1 MPLRCGQRPPGLRL
15 PLGAACLS
23 AAGRPR
29 RLRLLLPRPR
39 SQLPPHR
46 RRPLHPP
53 RVARAEV
60 PRRLLLR
67 GAAPLRN
74 LPGPPRGGRGFRPRL
89 PRRLPRLLVP
99 APERRLA
106 HQQLAGAADGLA
118 AHRRHV
124 ADGARSVCPLL
135 RPASAGSIAA
145 GAARRRAVRTAAAG
159 RGGGARLLP
168 LLGRH
173 GDALRRKLAARRR
186 AVAAAERVRF
196 RVSRAAVPLWRRGR
210 GSVLDVRR
218 GGGAAGRLLVD
229 DVRGGGD
236 QLVGWLLGVEEGG
249 GGAAAVSAARGGRRR
264 PLRPLRH

>member
-74 LPGPPRGGRGFRPRL
+74 LPGSPGGGRGFRPRL

-99 APERRLA
+99 APEGRLA

-196 RVSRAAVPLWRRGR
+196 RVSHAAVPLWRRGR

-249 GGAAAVSAARGGRRR
+249 GGAAAVSRGGRRR